1 MKKKI
6 AIVLLC
12 LALLVGLRWGSTKI
26 SETMR
31 SKGMADSMVP
41 KVKITTIKEGDISTV
56 IEAPGRVEAVYNVD
70 IMARVSGFL
79 QQQYFKDGSFVRKG
93 ETLML
98 IEPQEYQLAVNRAQ
112 AQLQSARAE
121 AEKADKDF
129 IRSKELVEK
138 DYIPKS
144 TYDAMLATRNV
155 TRAQVANAQAAL
167 NDANRN
173 LSYTRVTATASGRIG
188 KIYITQGNYVTPQ
201 SGPLANIVSV
211 DPIFV
216 SFSIDSKQFNQLK
229 NEAIADGQKQTASS
243 RVEVIMPDNTVYDNP
258 GIVDFYGNKISQST
272 GTMELRATFQNP
284 DGTLIP
290 GDFVR
295 VKVYSNKTY
304 KRIVVP
310 QSSVLQDPAGKYVYK
325 IDKNGNA
332 ERANIVTGDQHE
344 DEWIVEQGLQPG
356 DVVIAEGALKVMDK
370 RPVKILSDEEYA
382 KMLEDEQTRSGNGE
396 QDKGKKGH

>member
-12 LALLVGLRWGSTKI
+12 LALLVGLRWGSTKF

-41 KVKITTIKEGDISTV
+41 KVKVTTIQEDDVSTV

-79 QQQYFKDGSFVRKG
+79 QKQYFKDGSFVRKG

-229 NEAIADGQKQTASS
+229 NEAIVDGQKQAASS
-243 RVEVIMPDNTVYDNP
+243 RVEVIMPDDTVYDNP

-344 DEWIVEQGLQPG
+344 DAWIVEQGLQPG

-382 KMLEDEQTRSGNGE
+382 KMLEDEQTRAGNGE

>member
-41 KVKITTIKEGDISTV
+41 KVKVTTIQEDDVSTV

-370 RPVKILSDEEYA
+370 RPVKILSDEEYT

>member
-41 KVKITTIKEGDISTV
+41 KVKVTTIQEDDVSTV

-332 ERANIVTGDQHE
+332 ERVNIVTGDQHE

-396 QDKGKKGH
+396 QDKDKKGH